1 MISKYQLFCI
11 LLLSRLSSEIAFP
24 QTGGFS
30 GTGFAALLAAEG
42 IRLVLAL
49 PVIIYSAKGRDIYG
63 AAARKNRALGFVMT
77 IVAGFSAAFLAV
89 RTVLLTA
96 EYAQR
101 TIITGMSAAVIAV
114 VIAAFAVYMAVKG
127 AEALSRAGVLFLIA
141 AGIVTLAVVLADIPH
156 IRMRDISGADLSES
170 FWYHVL
176 EQLLRG
182 GEYLI
187 FAALL
192 PYVKDGGCGTMLT
205 FSLCSVAGVVLIGV
219 FSMSVLGEFY
229 SIAEYPFTAAAQLSD
244 ITLFKRLDGFA
255 AAVWTLGGAFRTGLL
270 LYSVYAA
277 ISSVIKAEQPAA
289 ERRSA

>member
-49 PVIIYSAKGRDIYG
+49 PLFIYSAKGRNVYASVAKKSRILSALMAFV
-63 AAARKNRALGFVMT
+63 AA
-77 IVAGFSAAFLAV
+77 FSGAFLAV
-89 RTVLLTA
+89 RTVFYTA

-114 VIAAFAVYMAVKG
+114 FISAFAVYMAIKG
-127 AEALSRAGVLFLIA
+127 AEALSRAGVLFLVA
-141 AGIVTLAVVLADIPH
+141 TGIVTLAVVISDIPH
-156 IRMRDISGADLSES
+156 MRMREISGADLSES

-192 PYVKDGGCGTMLT
+192 PFVKEGGCGTMLL
-205 FSLCSVAGVVLIGV
+205 FSLCSVVGVVLVGI

-229 SIAEYPFTAAAQLSD
+229 GIAEYPFTAAAQLSD
-244 ITLFKRLDGFA
+244 ITLFKRLDGFVA
-255 AAVWTLGGAFRTGLL
+255 AIWTLGGAFRAGLL
-270 LYSVYAA
+270 ACAAYNSLNSVLG
-277 ISSVIKAEQPAA
+277 IGRTEERSKA
-289 ERRSA
+289 

>member
-11 LLLSRLSSEIAFP
+11 LLLSRLSSEIVFP

-30 GTGFAALLAAEG
+30 GTSFAALLTAEG
-42 IRLVLAL
+42 ARLLLAL
-49 PVIIYSAKGRDIYG
+49 PLLIYSSRGRDLYG
-63 AAARKNRALGFVMT
+63 AVAAKSR
-77 IVAGFSAAFLAV
+77 IAGIFMAFLAAFSALFLAV
-89 RTVLLTA
+89 RTALYTA

-114 VIAAFAVYMAVKG
+114 FIAAFAVYMAVKG
-127 AEALSRAGVLFLIA
+127 AEALSRAGVLFLVA
-141 AGIVTLAVVLADIPH
+141 AAIITLTVVLSDI
-156 IRMRDISGADLSES
+156 RYMQMRVIGGADLSES

-176 EQLLRG
+176 EQMLRG

-192 PYVKDGGCGTMLT
+192 PFVRDGGSGTLLM

-229 SIAEYPFTAAAQLSD
+229 GIAEYPFTAAAELSD
-244 ITLFKRLDGFA
+244 ITLFKRLDGLA
-255 AAVWTLGGAFRTGLL
+255 AAIWTLCAAFRSGLL
-270 LYSVYAA
+270 ACAAYNSVNAVLN
-277 ISSVIKAEQPAA
+277 IGQTEERGKA
-289 ERRSA
+289 

>member
-11 LLLSRLSSEIAFP
+11 LLLSRLSSEIVFP

-30 GTGFAALLAAEG
+30 GTGFAALLTAEG

-49 PVIIYSAKGRDIYG
+49 PLFIYSARGRNVYASVAKKSRILSILMAFV
-63 AAARKNRALGFVMT
+63 AA
-77 IVAGFSAAFLAV
+77 FSAVFLAV
-89 RTVLLTA
+89 RTVFYTA

-114 VIAAFAVYMAVKG
+114 FVAAFAAYMAVKG
-127 AEALSRAGVLFLIA
+127 AEALSRAGVLFLVA
-141 AGIVTLAVVLADIPH
+141 AGIVTLAVVLSDISH
-156 IRMRDISGADLSES
+156 MRMREISGADLSES

-192 PYVKDGGCGTMLT
+192 PFVKEGGCGTMLL
-205 FSLCSVAGVVLIGV
+205 FSLCSVVGVVLVGI

-229 SIAEYPFTAAAQLSD
+229 GISEYPFTAAAQLSD
-244 ITLFKRLDGFA
+244 ITLFKRLDGFVA
-255 AAVWTLGGAFRTGLL
+255 AIWTLGGAFRAGLL
-270 LYSVYAA
+270 ACAA
-277 ISSVIKAEQPAA
+277 YSSVSAVLDISRTEERSKA
-289 ERRSA
+289 